1 LNVLAQHRQ
10 APPKSETRV
19 TWGMIHAYPVCTH
32 THNRLILAEWLQY
45 PVCAQ
50 FGTVYGGP

>member
-1 LNVLAQHRQ
+1 
-10 APPKSETRV
+10 
-19 TWGMIHAYPVCTH
+19 MHAYPVCTH